1 MYIIMKNRKTIIRFL
16 ASLSMLIFFSPF
28 FQMCSDKNIKE
39 SPRFIKSYHKTE
51 TTKEKKLAFERAKKT
66 YSLSGYD
73 LAMSFEPVFLSFT
86 TIMFLNITLLVCF
99 IRKHY
104 NQLFVCFLNLA
115 VILLSFIVLIFAL
128 PYFGQIRYGMF
139 LCLINSML
147 LFFLVYKEQE
157 DLPQNHLQD
166 I

>member
-1 MYIIMKNRKTIIRFL
+1 MNMIMKNRKTIIRFL

-28 FQMCSDKNIKE
+28 FQMCSDKGIKE
-39 SPRFIKSYHKTE
+39 SSGFIKSYHKTE
-51 TTKEKKLAFERAKKT
+51 TAKEKKLAFERAKKA

-86 TIMFLNITLLVCF
+86 IIMFLNITLLVCF
-99 IRKHY
+99 LRKHY
-104 NQLFVCFLNLA
+104 NQLFLCFLNLVA
-115 VILLSFIVLIFAL
+115 ILLSFIVLIFAL

-139 LCLINSML
+139 LCLINSIF

-157 DLPQNHLQD
+157 DLPQS
-166 I
+166 

>member
-1 MYIIMKNRKTIIRFL
+1 MKNRKTIIRFL

-28 FQMCSDKNIKE
+28 FQMCSDKNIK
-39 SPRFIKSYHKTE
+39 SSSFIKSYHKTE
-51 TTKEKKLAFERAKKT
+51 TPKEKKLAFERAKKSF
-66 YSLSGYD
+66 SLSGYD
-73 LAMSFEPVFLSFT
+73 LAMSLEPVFFSFT
-86 TIMFLNITLLVCF
+86 IIMILNITLLVCF

-104 NQLFVCFLNLA
+104 NQLFLCFLNLVA
-115 VILLSFIVLIFAL
+115 ILLSFIVLIFAL

-147 LFFLVYKEQE
+147 LFFFVYKEQE
-157 DLPQNHLQD
+157 NLPQSQLQD

>member
-1 MYIIMKNRKTIIRFL
+1 MKNRKNIIRLL

-39 SPRFIKSYHKTE
+39 SSSFIKSYHKAE
-51 TTKEKKLAFERAKKT
+51 TAKEKEIAFERSKKDF
-66 YSLSGYD
+66 SMSGYD

-86 TIMFLNITLLVCF
+86 IIMLLNTTLLVCF

-104 NQLFVCFLNLA
+104 NQLFLCFLNLSA
-115 VILLSFIVLIFAL
+115 IFLSFIVLIFAL
-128 PYFGQIRYGMF
+128 PNLGQIRYGIF
-139 LCLINSML
+139 LCLINSMM
-147 LFFLVYKEQE
+147 LFYFVYKEQE
-157 DLPQNHLQD
+157 NDTQK